1 LLNKIVKLPSK
12 NFDIAFDIVYHNLYC

>member
-12 NFDIAFDIVYHNLYC
+12 NFNIAFDIVYHNLYC